1 MAHDFISQKKDVIKK
16 AYEVTTNPEILDQFE
31 EYWEAY
37 LDTLLQN
44 KTDKNIDL
52 TTVPIN
58 AHILRAIEI
67 IERMGVLK
75 SANGYAQNIVDS
87 NYGIGFIVDKHG
99 NIISQNV
106 DAKEFIDQSMTL
118 SGIAIDDRSFIE
130 ISNWIKK
137 PVDSNK
143 QTALFKDVYNRAG
156 KNVCLF
162 ITPLKLIDDDPLAN
176 QYHFLIASVDFDVD
190 YKTLKLKQYN
200 YIRPHQSLNMRAPV
214 PETLNQ
220 TGT

>member
-1 MAHDFISQKKDVIKK
+1 MNSEYISQEKDVIEK

-75 SANGYAQNIVDS
+75 SADSYAQNIVCLLYTS
-87 NYGIGFIVDKHG
+87 P
-99 NIISQNV
+99 SPR
-106 DAKEFIDQSMTL
+106 
-118 SGIAIDDRSFIE
+118 DRTRSRMP
-130 ISNWIKK
+130 S
-137 PVDSNK
+137 S
-143 QTALFKDVYNRAG
+143 A
-156 KNVCLF
+156 
-162 ITPLKLIDDDPLAN
+162 
-176 QYHFLIASVDFDVD
+176 
-190 YKTLKLKQYN
+190 
-200 YIRPHQSLNMRAPV
+200 
-214 PETLNQ
+214 
-220 TGT
+220 

>member
-1 MAHDFISQKKDVIKK
+1 MNSEYISQEKDVIEK
-16 AYEVTTNPEILDQFE
+16 AYEVTTNPEVLDQFE

-75 SANGYAQNIVDS
+75 SANSYAQNIVDS
-87 NYGIGFIVDKHG
+87 NYGIGFIVDKYG

-106 DAKEFIDQSMTL
+106 DAKKMYRAKRVKMF
-118 SGIAIDDRSFIE
+118 
-130 ISNWIKK
+130 
-137 PVDSNK
+137 
-143 QTALFKDVYNRAG
+143 VY
-156 KNVCLF
+156 
-162 ITPLKLIDDDPLAN
+162 
-176 QYHFLIASVDFDVD
+176 S
-190 YKTLKLKQYN
+190 
-200 YIRPHQSLNMRAPV
+200 
-214 PETLNQ
+214 
-220 TGT
+220 